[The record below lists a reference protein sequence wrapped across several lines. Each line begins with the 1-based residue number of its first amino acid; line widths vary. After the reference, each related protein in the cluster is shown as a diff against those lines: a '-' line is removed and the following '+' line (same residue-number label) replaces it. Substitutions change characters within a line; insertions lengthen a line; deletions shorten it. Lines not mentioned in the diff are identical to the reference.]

1 MPRIVISNWDSF
13 RKSIPFSMRICLSIF
28 FQLGS
33 PSLQVRCL
41 QLLVEL
47 KSSFHNL
54 RNQVRPTTAST
65 RNTSFQKTTKKKKR
79 PLMTHVGRLEIAE
92 RELFSSNTFGS
103 CKKGR
108 WISLFGYII
117 FMHLDTQA
125 TETTLRPDLSNPNFF
140 LEPAKNSGKE
150 KLRHGIHIDKKSGHT

>member
-65 RNTSFQKTTKKKKR
+65 RNTSFQKTTKKKNDPKTTHDDPRWPAWDCRKGTFQLKHIWKLQKR
-79 PLMTHVGRLEIAE
+79 PMNLIIWLHNFYAFGHP
-92 RELFSSNTFGS
+92 SNRNHPKAWSFQPQF
-103 CKKGR
+103 
-108 WISLFGYII
+108 LFGTGKE
-117 FMHLDTQA
+117 LRKRK
-125 TETTLRPDLSNPNFF
+125 TETR
-140 LEPAKNSGKE
+140 NSYW
-150 KLRHGIHIDKKSGHT
+150 